1 MVNFITNYEDLTGEK
16 FIENNEIFND
26 LNKLI
31 TIPYPNDNQKKEM
44 ATKLEQY
51 LKLIQEKC
59 REKWSTFNTENC
71 ILGLVLVL
79 LSIVVAIILT
89 ISLSN
94 NDGELQLNYSN
105 VLYKTVLTSFL
116 GYLFSF
122 FALGIHLKVSYL
134 LLVLNFVLI
143 IELRPLNKIG
153 KFKLEFKLE
162 YILFLLSL
170 LIPFSNSFIITE
182 NITSR
187 FILISVICVGFLSNC
202 KPLSKSLFLTR
213 LSYLIV
219 LIFLIRVSVVFFVC
233 REENLVYNCTESYFA
248 TQLSKISF
256 DLSNNT
262 VLSPFQIYI
271 GFILFNFLLIILIIL
286 YILKS
291 NTYYETNRVKYLF
304 FFQLT
309 ILFSYWFIQLFNNIS
324 NDSLNSSKV
333 NFYLARLFYIIFILA
348 QYMIWRD
355 EAANKDLSKFYLNKI
370 TNLII
375 SLGLLIT
382 LISGQSSLSI
392 WFLILALNIYS
403 KHISTLSFGKLI
415 Y

>member
-79 LSIVVAIILT
+79 LSIVVAILLT
-89 ISLSN
+89 ISLNN

-233 REENLVYNCTESYFA
+233 RVFGFCRF
-248 TQLSKISF
+248 F
-256 DLSNNT
+256 CFRFF
-262 VLSPFQIYI
+262 VFFVFCSPSA
-271 GFILFNFLLIILIIL
+271 LL
-286 YILKS
+286 
-291 NTYYETNRVKYLF
+291 
-304 FFQLT
+304 
-309 ILFSYWFIQLFNNIS
+309 
-324 NDSLNSSKV
+324 
-333 NFYLARLFYIIFILA
+333 AAA
-348 QYMIWRD
+348 Q
-355 EAANKDLSKFYLNKI
+355 
-370 TNLII
+370 
-375 SLGLLIT
+375 
-382 LISGQSSLSI
+382 QQQQ
-392 WFLILALNIYS
+392 
-403 KHISTLSFGKLI
+403 H
-415 Y
+415 